1 MTPFFAGPAAPRCS
15 KACLCKVSR
24 KYSKDSVG
32 PISSQMSRLKSN
44 ILLKQTSFDAKPCT
58 SPYENPSVRELDPD
72 ILQTCLMCP
81 CRALYEHVG
90 KKIAENVGSVVTQIS
105 PQKILFWRGKKKNSR
120 QQLGRG
126 TWIQFSKTR
135 RHWHPKEFGVLCLNQ
150 REEK

>member
-90 KKIAENVGSVVTQIS
+90 KKIAENVGYVVTQIS
-105 PQKILFWRGKKKNSR
+105 PQKILFWRGKKKTVANNSAEAHGPSSPKR
-120 QQLGRG
+120 VD
-126 TWIQFSKTR
+126 IDIR
-135 RHWHPKEFGVLCLNQ
+135 RNLEFYA
-150 REEK
+150 